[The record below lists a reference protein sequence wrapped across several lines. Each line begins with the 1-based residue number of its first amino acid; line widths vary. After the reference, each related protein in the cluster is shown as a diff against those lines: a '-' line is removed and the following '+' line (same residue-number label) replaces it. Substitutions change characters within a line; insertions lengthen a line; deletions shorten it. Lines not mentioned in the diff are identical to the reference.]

1 MIRLISILNEE
12 GSQTE
17 QILEL
22 AKEGVTKKDIMLKLS
37 LSRPRVRRLTAELVN
52 KDLLRY
58 HATLNSFMT
67 TARGHSYLKR
77 ESKSKPS
84 ATRLKARDICREI
97 IMLNSSKT
105 LWDARNEMI
114 RYNISRIVVSDN
126 SKPLSIVTEK
136 DIARFLYKNPP
147 SRGLNEIALKEL
159 GDRKPIT
166 VGGDSTI
173 ADCAQI
179 MLKNQISSVLVTN
192 SDRKTI
198 GIITKTDITEVYA
211 YHMLSRIRVREHMS
225 KKVYTVAPDEML
237 YTVAMLM
244 TAHNISRVI
253 VVSKKKPIGIITSR
267 DFLPIS
273 LVYGI
278 GTFGRY
284 WTKTSQLIGEKN
296 RQMFIPS
303 GVLAMTLAEDI
314 MTRSPLWINMNV
326 GLSDAAKMMIRNR
339 ISGLPVVDGHGNL
352 VGIITKTDVVKAK
365 IPV

>member
-1 MIRLISILNEE
+1 MLGEHDNLV
-12 GSQTE
+12 Q

-22 AKEGVTKKDIMLKLS
+22 AREGATKKDIMLKLG
-37 LSRPRVRRLTAELVN
+37 LSRPRVRRITAELTN

-58 HATLNSFMT
+58 HVTLNSFMT
-67 TARGHSYLKR
+67 TARGHLYLRKL
-77 ESKSKPS
+77 KSS
-84 ATRLKARDICREI
+84 AIQLSARDICREL
-97 IMLNSSKT
+97 IMLNSYKT

-114 RYNISRIVVSDN
+114 KYNISRIVVSDN
-126 SKPLSIVTEK
+126 SKPLSIVTER

-159 GDRKPIT
+159 VGRKLIT
-166 VGGDSTI
+166 VNGDSTI
-173 ADCAQI
+173 ANCAQI
-179 MLKNQISSVLVTN
+179 MLKNNISSVLVTDSN
-192 SDRKTI
+192 RKII
-198 GIITKTDITEVYA
+198 GIITKTDIVEVYA
-211 YHMLSRIRVREHMS
+211 YHMLSRIRVREYMS
-225 KKVYTVAPDEML
+225 KKVYTVAPDEIL
-237 YTVAMLM
+237 HTVALLM

-253 VVSKKKPIGIITSR
+253 VERKKKPIGIITSR

-278 GTFGRY
+278 GTFGKY
-284 WTKTSQLIGEKN
+284 STKSSQLIGEKN

-303 GVLAMTLAEDI
+303 GALAMTLAEDI
-314 MTRSPLWINMNV
+314 MTRSLLWINMNA

-339 ISGLPVVDGHGNL
+339 ISGLPVVDGHGYL

>member
-1 MIRLISILNEE
+1 LIRLTPNLNE
-12 GSQTE
+12 GGTQSE

-22 AKEGVTKKDIMLKLS
+22 AKEGVTKKGIVLKLG
-37 LSRPRVRRLTAELVN
+37 LSRPSVRRLTAELVN

-67 TARGHSYLKR
+67 TARGHLYLKKL
-77 ESKSKPS
+77 ESIPKPS
-84 ATRLKARDICREI
+84 TVRLMARDICREI

-114 RYNISRIVVSDN
+114 RYKISRIVVSDN
-126 SKPLSIVTEK
+126 RKPLSIVTEK

-147 SRGLNEIALKEL
+147 SRGLNEIVLKEL
-159 GDRKPIT
+159 MGRKPIT
-166 VGGDSTI
+166 VDGDSTI
-173 ADCAQI
+173 ANCAQT
-179 MLKNQISSVLVTN
+179 MLKNQISSVLVTD

-198 GIITKTDITEVYA
+198 GIITKTDIVEVYA

-225 KKVYTVAPDEML
+225 KKVFTVAPDEIL
-237 YTVAMLM
+237 HTVAMLM
-244 TAHNISRVI
+244 LAHNISRVI
-253 VVSKKKPIGIITSR
+253 VESKKKPIGIITSR

-273 LVYGI
+273 LVYGT
-278 GTFGRY
+278 GTFGKY
-284 WTKTSQLIGEKN
+284 WKTSSGEKN
-296 RQMFIPS
+296 PQMFIPS

-314 MTRSPLWINMNV
+314 MTHSPLWINMNAR
-326 GLSDAAKMMIRNR
+326 LEEAAKMMIRNR